1 MESLFIFVFV
11 VLHHS
16 NTKKRF
22 VQQGRCRSKTQC
34 TSMYINGSTMCLAVM
49 FIFDFSFGYSSNS
62 SVQCLYGGF
71 IVCVLLVPNVSV
83 QRCESV

>member
-1 MESLFIFVFV
+1 
-11 VLHHS
+11 
-16 NTKKRF
+16 
-22 VQQGRCRSKTQC
+22 
-34 TSMYINGSTMCLAVM
+34 MYTDGSTMCHGCIAVI

-71 IVCVLLVPNVSV
+71 IVCVVLVANVSV